1 MRTDHVGDSLEAAMA
16 KMSMPRINIW
26 RMGGIM
32 SRQISGWERRDMQ
45 GKVGE
50 DIKIVS
56 RQKFATDDN
65 SIGMVGDVNA
75 IRVKVR
81 AVLNAGWRV
90 IEKEDGNETDRG
102 FGNVKSVMESERA
115 RFALEGYGADAN
127 SIDGEAPKSFDGV
140 GENWMKIFKVQ
151 HIGGNVA
158 RGATVKNKR
167 QGKNVGRG
175 IGVSGKS
182 GVFGKRVK
190 NSQTSVIRVI

>member
-81 AVLNAGWRV
+81 AVLNAG
-90 IEKEDGNETDRG
+90 
-102 FGNVKSVMESERA
+102 
-115 RFALEGYGADAN
+115 
-127 SIDGEAPKSFDGV
+127 
-140 GENWMKIFKVQ
+140 
-151 HIGGNVA
+151 
-158 RGATVKNKR
+158 
-167 QGKNVGRG
+167 
-175 IGVSGKS
+175 
-182 GVFGKRVK
+182 
-190 NSQTSVIRVI
+190 